1 MKTRLHKLEIQNF
14 KAFRDFSLNLEG
26 RHLLVYGANGSGKSS
41 LYWALYTFF
50 QSARK
55 RPEGHISKYFDA
67 SKPECLLNIHEQ
79 SEASPTPGKIALTF
93 RDARTKVDTTYPI
106 SETDHG
112 TFQKPDILKADL
124 ASDFITYRFFF
135 GFSHFRNSQKFN
147 LWPLFEKE
155 ILPFCVSTSTQPQT
169 PLDWWLRIKS
179 GKPNP
184 TGSRGRGG
192 TNAYASFSARV
203 NQFAGILPGIVDTIS
218 QKAQEFYDEH
228 FAEDDPAPVA
238 LKLKVT
244 TPPSATGSSQADFK
258 FTIPEIEFGI
268 QVGGHTIQRPQSY
281 LNEGKLTQLALSVR
295 FAASLVNLHNDSVIK
310 LLVLDDLLV
319 SLDMSNR
326 MKVVEILLSETFS
339 DYQKII
345 LTHEKGFFDEFRRVI
360 AADHPQWCFR
370 SLQGDAKNGIRQK
383 IEKDPIE
390 RATDYLRGHDLE
402 AAAVQLRKAAE
413 STADNYLKMATGV
426 MPKPGDFHSLSEK
439 LKKARRILANDLP
452 IQAFNEVCKNV
463 PPEHR
468 GKLIAV
474 DDTDLNGDA
483 SLDPATREQLKQH
496 RQKMK
501 DFMTHQ
507 AWGKLEAYELLE
519 QVLRMKDRVL
529 NPGSHWNDTPLYQAE
544 VQKALKLIERME
556 NVLLRTN
563 P

>member
-14 KAFRDFSLNLEG
+14 KAFRNFALNLEG

-55 RPEGHISKYFDA
+55 RPRGHISKYFDS
-67 SKPECLLNIHEQ
+67 SKSDCLLNIHEQ
-79 SEASPTPGKIALTF
+79 AEASPTPGKIELTF
-93 RDARTKVDTTYPI
+93 RDTITKVDTTFPI
-106 SETDHG
+106 SEIEHG
-112 TFQKPDILKADL
+112 TFQDPKLLKADL

-135 GFSHFRNSQKFN
+135 GFSHFRNSQQFN

-169 PLDWWLRIKS
+169 PLDWWLRIQS

-192 TNAYASFSARV
+192 SSAYASFTTKV
-203 NQFAGILPGIVDTIS
+203 NQFAGILPGIVDSIS
-218 QKAQEFYDEH
+218 QKAQEFYDDH
-228 FAEDDPAPVA
+228 FAEDDPAPIT

-244 TPPSATGSSQADFK
+244 TPPSATGSNQADFA

-295 FAASLVNLHNDSVIK
+295 FAASLINLHDSDIK

-319 SLDMSNR
+319 SLDMNNR

-345 LTHEKGFFDEFRRVI
+345 LTHDKGFFEEFRRVI
-360 AADHPQWCFR
+360 ATDHPKWCFR
-370 SLQGDAKNGIRQK
+370 SLQGDAKNGISQK
-383 IEKDPIE
+383 IEKNPIE
-390 RATDYLRGHDLE
+390 RATDYLHGHDLE

-413 STADNYLKMATGV
+413 STAENFLKMATGIT
-426 MPKPGDFHSLSEK
+426 PKSGDFHSLSEK
-439 LKKARRILANDLP
+439 LNKARRILSNQLP
-452 IQAFNEVCKNV
+452 IQAFNEVCKDV
-463 PPEHR
+463 PSEHR

-474 DDTDLNGDA
+474 DDTDLDGDA
-483 SLDPATREQLKQH
+483 SLDETTRDRLKQC

-507 AWGKLEAYELLE
+507 AWSKLEAYELME

-529 NPGSHWNDTPLYQAE
+529 NPASHWNDTPLYQAE
-544 VQKALKLIERME
+544 VQKALKLIERLE
-556 NVLLRTN
+556 RVINSV
-563 P
+563 